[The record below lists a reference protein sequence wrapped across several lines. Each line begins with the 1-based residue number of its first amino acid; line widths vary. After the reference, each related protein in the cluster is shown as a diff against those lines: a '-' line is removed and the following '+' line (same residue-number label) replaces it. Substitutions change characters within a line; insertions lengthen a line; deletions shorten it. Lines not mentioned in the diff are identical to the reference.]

1 MSNSELIINLQTKMS
16 NSVQFFKDELDGMR
30 TNRASAG
37 LVSGLLINYHGTDM
51 KLSELGQISVSEG
64 KMIIIQLW
72 DKTAVESTSKEL
84 EKANLGMQPNVDG
97 DKIRLV
103 VPPLTEERRLE
114 LVKSVKKKTEDAKI
128 SARNIRRAAMEEV
141 KDLEKEGSLSQDESR
156 RYQTEIQKE
165 TDSTIENISNISQRK
180 ETELMEV

>member
-1 MSNSELIINLQTKMS
+1 MSNSDLITNLQSKMS

-30 TNRASAG
+30 TNRASTG

-72 DKTAVESTSKEL
+72 DKGAVESTSKEL
-84 EKANLGMQPNVDG
+84 EKANLGMQPSVDG
-97 DKIRLV
+97 DKIRLI

-128 SARNIRRAAMEEV
+128 AARNIRRSVMEEV
-141 KDLEKEGSLSQDESR
+141 KDLEKDGGLSQDESR
-156 RYQTEIQKE
+156 RYQTEIQKD
-165 TDSTIENISNISQRK
+165 TDSTIENISSISQHK
-180 ETELMEV
+180 ENDLMEV